1 MLPTLREV
9 LALPSFTDAA
19 VEVHAGAPDATVVR
33 WVHSSEVYEMG
44 GLLAGGEL
52 LLTTGLGLHGRSG
65 EQLTDYLDLLA
76 DAGCV
81 ALAME
86 VGRSFL
92 TPPQELIDASRR
104 RGMAFLTLHA
114 VVPFERM
121 IEDFHDLVLRR
132 RFGSPRAGEPVWQQL
147 MDVVVAGQG
156 ITALL
161 GAVARLAGCSVEL
174 LDPEGRVVERS
185 AGPSERPVD
194 EQTTLDVR
202 GPTGSLGRLV
212 LNGRP
217 TARRGAVGN
226 CATVAVALELGR
238 QPDFGPRQ
246 SLAQSVISDLAGGML
261 TSHGDLFE
269 RVSAAGWTP
278 VEGQHVLVAA
288 LDVDQRT
295 PVREM
300 VLPVR
305 TAVEAVF
312 GRCLIGV
319 AGHHVVI
326 LVQGWLQPS
335 PARVRTAFDDVD
347 ERLRSGP
354 DGSALRTI
362 GVSTPVR
369 RLSDVSTALGQA
381 REVVQIARRFG
392 IRSGVLCARD
402 VGVHR
407 LLASAVAPTQLA
419 DFIAEQLGSVIV
431 DDTEHSA
438 DLVRTLDAFVA
449 HRGSKARSA
458 LALGIRRQSLY
469 ARLSRLEK
477 LLGASLDDPM
487 QLACLGLALT
497 AWRMQSGIDPQAAFA
512 RPSFRAG

>member
-1 MLPTLREV
+1 MLPTLRDV
-9 LALPSFTDAA
+9 LALPSFDDAA
-19 VEVHAGAPDATVVR
+19 VEVHAGVPDATVVR

-65 EQLTDYLDLLA
+65 DQLTAYLDQLA
-76 DAGCV
+76 DAGCA

-92 TPPQELIDASRR
+92 APPPELIDASRR
-104 RGMAFLTLHA
+104 RGMAFVTLHA

-147 MDVVVAGQG
+147 MDAVVAGQG
-156 ITALL
+156 MTALL
-161 GAVARLAGCSVEL
+161 SAVARLAGCSVEFV
-174 LDPEGRVVERS
+174 DAEGRVVERS
-185 AGPSERPVD
+185 AATSDQPVN
-194 EQTTLDVR
+194 EQTNLDVR

-217 TARRGAVGN
+217 TARRVAVGN

-238 QPDFGPRQ
+238 HSDAGPRQ
-246 SLAQSVISDLAGGML
+246 SLAQSIVSDLAGGVL
-261 TSHGDLFE
+261 TSHGDLVE

-278 VEGQHVLVAA
+278 VEGHHVLVAA
-288 LDVDQRT
+288 VDVDQRT
-295 PVREM
+295 PVRE
-300 VLPVR
+300 LTSPVR
-305 TAVEAVF
+305 EAVEAVF

-319 AGHHVVI
+319 AGSHIVI
-326 LVQGWLQPS
+326 LAQGWLQPS
-335 PARVRTAFDDVD
+335 PARVRAAFAEVD
-347 ERLRSGP
+347 ERLRGGSG
-354 DGSALRTI
+354 GSALRTI
-362 GVSTPVR
+362 GVAAPVLH
-369 RLSDVSTALGQA
+369 LSDVSTALGQA

-392 IRSGVLCARD
+392 TRSGVICARD
-402 VGVHR
+402 VGIQR
-407 LLASAVAPTQLA
+407 LLASAVAPTQLT
-419 DFIAEQLGSVIV
+419 DFIAEQLGSVITY
-431 DDTEHSA
+431 DTENSA

-449 HRGSKARSA
+449 HRGSKARTA
-458 LALGIRRQSLY
+458 VALGIRRQSLY
-469 ARLSRLEK
+469 ARLARLEK

-487 QLACLGLALT
+487 QSTCLGLALT

-512 RPSFRAG
+512 RPAFGRG